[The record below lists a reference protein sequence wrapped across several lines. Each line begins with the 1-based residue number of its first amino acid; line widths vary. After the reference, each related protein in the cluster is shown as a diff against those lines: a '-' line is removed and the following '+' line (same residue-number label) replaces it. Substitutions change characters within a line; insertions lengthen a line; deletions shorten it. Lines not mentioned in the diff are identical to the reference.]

1 MLDNK
6 YKTTMP
12 SIWICLLYTESA
24 SLTACKLPEF
34 RVFSGPHFTVLSP
47 NTSKHGAVKT
57 PNLIRN
63 D

>member
-6 YKTTMP
+6 YKTKMP

-34 RVFSGPHFTVLSP
+34 RVFSGPYFTVLNP
-47 NTSKHGAVKT
+47 NT
-57 PNLIRN
+57 
-63 D
+63 